1 MYKSDNNGGKNDNN
15 GGKNDK
21 SGKNNKSGKSN
32 KNKLNYTRI
41 NKIVKGSKKE
51 LKTNDNVVIL
61 KTVKLIFSQLHH
73 TAKQIAKTI
82 VYGVEIKEY
91 D

>member
-1 MYKSDNNGGKNDNN
+1 MYKSDNNGGKND
-15 GGKNDK
+15 
-21 SGKNNKSGKSN
+21 KSGKSD

-41 NKIVKGSKKE
+41 NKIVKGSKNE
-51 LKTNDNVVIL
+51 LKTNDNVVIF
-61 KTVKLIFSQLHH
+61 KTVKTIFSQLHH
-73 TAKQIAKTI
+73 TAKRIAKTI